1 MKSKITSYRDLDVY
15 QRAYN
20 VSISVMT
27 KVIPNL
33 PESERYDL
41 KDQLSRSSKAVPRLI
56 AEGFAKKHQKS
67 GFQKY
72 IDDAMAESNETQ
84 VGLSQCLDIYSKYI
98 DITFCENLIREYDII
113 GKQLYRL
120 RESWDKF
127 SRLKPKDQTGSQDQK
142 LSSGQSL
149 VEIIIA
155 IAVGAILI
163 GGATAIIA
171 PILRSNL
178 ETRNVQI
185 ATSLAQEY
193 LDNLQS
199 LAESDWQI
207 IYSPPSAKGPSS
219 QFYLAP
225 TSTTFMLVS
234 GATSTIVEGKTFTRY
249 FSIENVNR
257 NLCGS
262 SDITT
267 NATTSCASGPGT
279 AGVADDPSTQKIT
292 AIVTWPESRS
302 ISKTQYLT
310 RNINKVFVQTDWS
323 AGPGQEGPITLENNQ
338 FATSSNINY
347 STTTGSIKIQGF

>member
-163 GGATAIIA
+163 GGATAVLI

-178 ETRNVQI
+178 ETRHVQI

-219 QFYLAP
+219 QFYLRA
-225 TSTTFMLVS
+225 TSTTYEILS
-234 GATSTIVEGKTFTRY
+234 GATSTVVEGRTFTRY
-249 FSIENVNR
+249 FSIENTSR
-257 NLCGS
+257 NLCGA

-267 NATTSCASGPGT
+267 NATSSCASGPGSS
-279 AGVADDPSTQKIT
+279 GVADDPSTQKIT
-292 AIVTWPESRS
+292 TTITWPESRS

-323 AGPGQEGPITLENNQ
+323 AGPGQEGPITSENNQ
-338 FATSSNINY
+338 FATSTNINY
-347 STTTGSIKIQGF
+347 TTTTGSIIINL

>member
-1 MKSKITSYRDLDVY
+1 MINGLIKSLNSKSYILNSDC
-15 QRAYN
+15 N
-20 VSISVMT
+20 
-27 KVIPNL
+27 
-33 PESERYDL
+33 
-41 KDQLSRSSKAVPRLI
+41 
-56 AEGFAKKHQKS
+56 
-67 GFQKY
+67 
-72 IDDAMAESNETQ
+72 
-84 VGLSQCLDIYSKYI
+84 
-98 DITFCENLIREYDII
+98 
-113 GKQLYRL
+113 
-120 RESWDKF
+120 
-127 SRLKPKDQTGSQDQK
+127 
-142 LSSGQSL
+142 GQSL

-267 NATTSCASGPGT
+267 NVTTSCASGPGT

-323 AGPGQEGPITLENNQ
+323 AGPGQEGPITSENNQ
-338 FATSSNINY
+338 FATSTNINY
-347 STTTGSIKIQGF
+347 TTTTGSIIINL

>member
-163 GGATAIIA
+163 GGATAVLI

-178 ETRNVQI
+178 ETRHVQI

-193 LDNLQS
+193 LDNVQNLT
-199 LAESDWQI
+199 ESNWLN
-207 IYSPPSAKGPSS
+207 IYNLTPKGPSS
-219 QFYLAP
+219 QFYLRA
-225 TSTTFMLVS
+225 TSTTYEILS
-234 GATSTIVEGKTFTRY
+234 GATSTVVEGRTFTRY
-249 FSIENVNR
+249 FSIENTSR
-257 NLCGS
+257 NLCGA

-267 NATTSCASGPGT
+267 NATSSCASGPGSS
-279 AGVADDPSTQKIT
+279 GVADDPSTQKIT

-323 AGPGQEGPITLENNQ
+323 AGPGQEGPITSENNQ
-338 FATSSNINY
+338 FATSTNINY
-347 STTTGSIKIQGF
+347 TTTTGSIIINL